1 MNTVKLHRVL
11 AAPPA
16 RVFQAFVDPD
26 ALVKWMAPHGF
37 VAKVSHL
44 DLKIGGGYHMSFRN
58 FSTGTIIS
66 FSGVYHEIIPHQR
79 LCYSDQF
86 DDPSLAGSI
95 QVTVDFKEVPIGTV
109 LYITQSGIPEQIP
122 LDGCY
127 LGWQESLQLLQLLV
141 TPVIPD
147 A

>member
-1 MNTVKLHRVL
+1 MNAVKLHRVL

-44 DLKIGGGYHMSFRN
+44 DLKIGGGYRMSFRN

-95 QVTVDFKEVPIGTV
+95 QVTVDFKEVPIGTA